1 MKFARQVPGIPRSS
15 EWHELR
21 EDVVYAEVDGVPLRY
36 DHYRPKKVDGPA
48 PGIVFVHGGA
58 WVHGDPSQAAGNA
71 LHFARHGIA
80 TVSLSYRLAPH
91 HRFPAPLDDVRRGL
105 RWVRAHA
112 DELGI
117 DPRRLVL
124 LGLSAGAH
132 LAMLTHVASA
142 LPELEADLPSELR
155 GVSEDVLGVMLHYGP
170 YDLARRRPLPDGID
184 PVVELL
190 GERATD
196 AAWVQTASPAHHAA
210 YATAPVLLVHGT
222 ADVVVSHRESVRLH
236 AALEAAGKPAEL
248 LLLEGAPH
256 AFQIDWRG
264 DANRRANAAMDAF
277 LARVL

>member
-1 MKFARQVPGIPRSS
+1 
-15 EWHELR
+15 
-21 EDVVYAEVDGVPLRY
+21 VVYAEAGGVPLRY
-36 DHYRPKKVDGPA
+36 DHYRPRKVDGLA

-80 TVSLSYRLAPH
+80 TVSISYRLAPR
-91 HRFPAPLDDVRRGL
+91 HRFPAALDDVRRGL
-105 RWVRAHA
+105 RHVRAHA
-112 DELGI
+112 EELGI
-117 DPRRLVL
+117 DANRIVL

-142 LPELEADLPSELR
+142 LPELEPDLPPELR
-155 GVSEDVLGVMLHYGP
+155 DVREDVLGVMLHYGP
-170 YDLARRRPLPDGID
+170 YDLGRRKPLPDGVD

-190 GERATD
+190 GERAAD
-196 AAWVQTASPAHHAA
+196 AAWVRTASPAHHAA
-210 YATAPVLLVHGT
+210 LATAPVLLVHGT

-236 AALEAAGKPAEL
+236 AALEAAGKSAEL

-277 LARVL
+277 LTRVL

>member
-1 MKFARQVPGIPRSS
+1 MKFPRQVPGIPRSS
-15 EWHELR
+15 EWHELS
-21 EDVVYAEVDGVPLRY
+21 EDVVYAEAGGVPLRY
-36 DHYRPKKVDGPA
+36 DHYRPKKVDGLA

-80 TVSLSYRLAPH
+80 TVSLSYRLAPR
-91 HRFPAPLDDVRRGL
+91 HRFPAALDDVRRGL
-105 RWVRAHA
+105 RHVRAHA
-112 DELGI
+112 EELGI
-117 DPRRLVL
+117 DANRIIL

-142 LPELEADLPSELR
+142 LPELEADLPPELR
-155 GVSEDVLGVMLHYGP
+155 DVQEDVLGVMLHYGP
-170 YDLARRRPLPDGID
+170 YDLARRRPLPDGVD

-190 GERATD
+190 GERAADT
-196 AAWVQTASPAHHAA
+196 AWVRTASPANHAA
-210 YATAPVLLVHGT
+210 FATAPVLLVHGT